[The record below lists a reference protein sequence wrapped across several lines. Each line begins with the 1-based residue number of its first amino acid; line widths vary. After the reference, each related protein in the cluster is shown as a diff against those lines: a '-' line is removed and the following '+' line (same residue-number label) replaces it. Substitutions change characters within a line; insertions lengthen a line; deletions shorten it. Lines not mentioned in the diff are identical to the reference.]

1 MICDPSIQGNVIQH
15 TQQFKNGVAQLSFT
29 IPKNAKGKLL
39 KVKVTI
45 KLAASSA
52 TRIATFHVR

>member
-1 MICDPSIQGNVIQH
+1 M
-15 TQQFKNGVAQLSFT
+15 

-45 KLAASSA
+45 KVGNQSA
-52 TRIATFHVR
+52 TKVSTFRIK